1 MLLKAFGLGIIQGW
15 LWLFFLNGPLL
26 YNSIIKFGNRPETV
40 FMAFMLFTSVS
51 FLFIAKM
58 SKTISRLKK
67 RPLFL
72 ILLVSLMGAGTLIVG
87 FEAKNLQVFTYRL
100 VILTGT
106 FMSGFGSA
114 MLISIWGDR
123 FSTLRSNLAALAFGV
138 SVTTGTV
145 IFFALSRL
153 PLVLAVIGTA
163 FLPVFSLILLLHE
176 TSTAP
181 ILEDTLPNR
190 LPVSCPIPSRL
201 VLFVILFYLAG
212 GLMHK
217 MIAAGQ
223 QLGSYETYWLTN
235 IVYFVVCLIAGGII
249 YAYPGL
255 DLRLLYQ
262 PILPLLGAGFVLF
275 PVLHTSYPVIPFS
288 FLQAGFALF
297 DLYTWILFAYLAA
310 RHRFPVSVIAWGML
324 LITLTIFTGEL
335 LYTSIFK
342 EITVTIQETN
352 LISLLAALL
361 MFAGTMAFK
370 GQRETF
376 AGWDLPKTSIDNS
389 VVEEIA
395 CTHNYETGHSL
406 FTDEVHLPEQF
417 AQQYNLTPREKQ
429 IVLLL
434 IEGRNNPYI
443 RENLNISN
451 NTLKTHLRNIYSKLS
466 INARQQLLDLYN
478 NFKEGFSKD
487 KTVRH

>member
-1 MLLKAFGLGIIQGW
+1 
-15 LWLFFLNGPLL
+15 
-26 YNSIIKFGNRPETV
+26 
-40 FMAFMLFTSVS
+40 MAFMLFTSVS
-51 FLFIAKM
+51 YLFIAKM
-58 SKTISRLKK
+58 SKTISRLQKK
-67 RPLFL
+67 PIFL
-72 ILLVSLMGAGTLIVG
+72 ILSMSLMGAGTLIVG
-87 FEAKNLQVFTYRL
+87 FQEKDLYLFTYRM
-100 VILTGT
+100 VILTGI

-114 MLISIWGDR
+114 MFVSFWGER
-123 FSTLRSNLAALAFGV
+123 FSTLQSNQAALAFGV
-138 SVTTGTV
+138 SVTVGTV
-145 IFFALSRL
+145 IFFALNRL
-153 PLVLAVIGTA
+153 PLAMAVISTA
-163 FLPVFSLILLLHE
+163 FLPVFSLILLLRE
-176 TSTAP
+176 TSTVP
-181 ILEDTLPNR
+181 ILEDTLPDR
-190 LPVSCPIPSRL
+190 LPVSFPIPSRL

-223 QLGSYETYWLTN
+223 QLGSYESYWLTN

-249 YAYPGL
+249 YANPGL

-262 PILPLLGAGFVLF
+262 PILPLLGVGFVLF
-275 PVLHTSYPVIPFS
+275 PILHTSYPIIPFS

-310 RHRFPVSVIAWGML
+310 RHHFPVSIIAWGMF

-342 EITVTIQETN
+342 EITATIQETN

-376 AGWDLPKTSIDNS
+376 AGWDLPETPIDNFP
-389 VVEEIA
+389 VEEIA
-395 CTHNYETGHSL
+395 CTSNNETGPSL
-406 FTDEVHLPEQF
+406 FTEEVHLPEQF
-417 AQQYNLTPREKQ
+417 ARQSNLTPREKQ
-429 IVLLL
+429 IMLLL
-434 IEGRNNPYI
+434 IDGRNNPYI

-466 INARQQLLDLYN
+466 INDRQQLLDLYN
-478 NFKEGFSKD
+478 NYKESLSN
-487 KTVRH
+487 